1 MSEVLNSEKN
11 KKSSGGI
18 KKSFTN
24 RKFKSGAYSSF
35 ITILVIAIVVVINL
49 VFAKLDLSSDLSS
62 NSLFTLSKD
71 TKKALKATK
80 NDVTLYYLVTDGKE
94 TDYIEKVLKQY
105 PKTSSKVKLKK
116 IDPVVNP
123 GFASKYLSESE
134 AGSVAQN
141 DVIVVNE
148 STKSSSYVQ
157 NTDMYYANTDYSTY
171 SQTQYLDVEGK
182 ITSAIQN
189 VLSDKKTK
197 MYILQGHDELEVGTT
212 ISGSLG
218 KMNIETD
225 ELTLYSEDKV
235 PEDCDILLING
246 ATKDISK
253 EEKDKILA
261 YMKDGG
267 NTIINLEY
275 GMKDTPNLRALL
287 KYYGLNE
294 QIGTVCETQGNYF
307 NYVNSVIP
315 TIEASD
321 DITKDVSGVVVM
333 PSPVG
338 ISKISSKSIRKSLT
352 ITELMTTSKGSY
364 LKLDTSSGKAEKEK
378 GDIDGPFYM
387 GVSVADKIDDDKSA
401 KLVVYAS
408 AYAFSDDVISTNQ
421 FDNGI
426 LFTNAVKSMSDSD
439 VEETSI
445 NAKSLSY
452 SYVSLTSGTQLLW
465 ASVIIIIIPVGLLVT
480 GFVIWMRR
488 RRK

>member
-1 MSEVLNSEKN
+1 MSEGLRKIKM

-18 KKSFTN
+18 KSSFTN

-35 ITILVIAIVVVINL
+35 ITVLVIAIVVVVNL
-49 VFAKLDLSSDLSS
+49 VFGKLDLSTDLSS

-71 TKKALKATK
+71 TKKALSSAK
-80 NDVTLYYLVTDGKE
+80 DDITLYYLVTDGKE
-94 TDYIEKVLKQY
+94 TEYIEKVLKQY
-105 PKTSSKVKLKK
+105 PKVSAKVKIKK

-141 DVIVVNE
+141 DVIVVNN
-148 STKSSSYVQ
+148 STKSSAYVQ
-157 NTDMYYANTDYSTY
+157 NTDMYYTNTDYSSY

-182 ITSAIQN
+182 ITSAIQR
-189 VLSDKKTK
+189 VLAEKKTK

-212 ISGSLG
+212 MSTSFS
-218 KMNIETD
+218 KMNIETE

-235 PEDCDILLING
+235 PSDCDILLING

-253 EEKDKILA
+253 EEKNKILD
-261 YMKDGG
+261 YMKKGG
-267 NTIINLEY
+267 NAIINLQY
-275 GMKDTPNLRALL
+275 GTKDTPNLRELI

-294 QIGTVCETQGNYF
+294 QIGSVCETQGNYY
-307 NYVNSVIP
+307 NYVNYVIP
-315 TIEASD
+315 TLDTSSDMASG
-321 DITKDVSGVVVM
+321 VSGVVFM

-338 ISKISSKSIRKSLT
+338 VSKLKNTRKSLT
-352 ITELMTTSKGSY
+352 ISEFMTTSKGSY
-364 LKLDTSSGKAEKEK
+364 LKLDSSSGKAAKEK
-378 GDIDGPFYM
+378 GDIDGPFDM
-387 GVSVADKIDDDKSA
+387 GVSVTDKIDDDKNA
-401 KLVVYAS
+401 KLVVYTS

-421 FDNGI
+421 FDNGK
-426 LFTNAVKSMSDSD
+426 LFTNAVKSLSDSD

-452 SYVSLTSGTQLLW
+452 SYVSLTQGTQILW
-465 ASVIIIIIPVGLLVT
+465 ATVMIIIIPVGLLVT
-480 GFVIWMRR
+480 GFIIWMNR